1 MKARAVSKARLPEI
15 SGEDWIDRSRS
26 PYAEGETVWV
36 PVREGQAYTR
46 ELPERC
52 RYAGRGFF
60 MLGNVA
66 VCHGK
71 RPRKEELDEMI
82 SFRHPEGIL
91 WIEALE
97 DVTRTPR
104 TEVLWGDVGEV
115 CHHENGYVYFLNP
128 REVMF
133 AQGNRNEKQRMARL
147 IRDGTPGARVA
158 DMFAGIGYFTIPMAG
173 SGAPVHAME
182 INPVAFGYLVRNIA
196 ANHLTAQVHPALGDC
211 RELLEGE
218 YDRIVMGYFDAIRML
233 PEVMSHV
240 HSGSVIHVHSI
251 GNMEPAIMDSVKEA
265 GFSATIVVHTVKK
278 YRPHEWH
285 LVHDVTLS

>member
-1 MKARAVSKARLPEI
+1 MKARAVPRARLSEI
-15 SGEDWIDRSRS
+15 SSEDWIDRSRS

-36 PVREGQAYTR
+36 PVREGHEYTR
-46 ELPERC
+46 EIPERC

-71 RPRKEELDEMI
+71 RPCQAEVDEMI

-97 DVTRTPR
+97 DVTRTPK

-115 CHHENGYVYFLNP
+115 CHHENGYGYYLNP

-173 SGAPVHAME
+173 SGAPIHAME
-182 INPVAFGYLVRNIA
+182 VNPVAFRYLVRNIV
-196 ANHLTAQVHPALGDC
+196 ANQLTAYVQPALGDC
-211 RELLEGE
+211 RKLLTGK
-218 YDRIVMGYFDAIRML
+218 YDRVVMGHFEALWML
-233 PEVMSHV
+233 PHVMKHV
-240 HSGSVIHVHSI
+240 HSGSIIHVHSV
-251 GNMEPAIMDSVKEA
+251 GNVEHSIMDIVNGA

-285 LVHDVTLS
+285 LVQDVTLS